1 MSGDDLSQ
9 AARQT
14 VIPPYVGREAELE
27 ALRTAAARVEA
38 GDSARMLV
46 VGEAGIGKTRLISE
60 FAAPLGPDWLTVTGG
75 CPELGAEHFPYV
87 AFLPVVQQLVE
98 NEGGPAAGTALR
110 ILLRHKPATTHE
122 LSAAPSPA
130 AASASA
136 EASGGRLALLHEL
149 LALIERAA
157 AGRRLLLVIEDL
169 HWADSASR
177 ELFGYLARNLGQ
189 LPVLLVGT
197 VRTGELAA
205 GHPVRQ
211 LVAELGRRPDI
222 GMLPLEPLEQRSVGE
237 LLTALDGR
245 YDPARA
251 AAIHR
256 RSGGNPMFVEALARE
271 QSPMSPGTGRSP
283 LRTLLQERVARL
295 SETAR
300 PVLAVASV
308 AGASVSHDL
317 LTLLADR
324 PDGELDGAL
333 RELVE
338 REQLVPTASGY
349 EFRHALM
356 REAVYTG
363 LLPGERRRLHARA
376 ASALTGRPDLAALG
390 LPAAE
395 LAEHWHLAG
404 RTEEA
409 YRAALVAADEA
420 RSSFAY
426 GAELHHLERALTLQP
441 AGDKARFELH
451 ERAIAAALPA
461 GQADHGV
468 QHCTSALEL
477 VDGVQEPEHAALLL
491 LDRAQFRSRLDLNG
505 RADVDRARELLPTDR
520 PSYALGVLHFVR
532 AIDQATARQPD
543 SSREHAHQALRI
555 SDVLDDD
562 RLRCR
567 GYAALGYA
575 ELAAE
580 NLEACEIAQAHARR
594 IATAI
599 GDDFVLVAN
608 SLWECA
614 LLASAGRFEQLAA
627 HAPLAMREAELLG
640 MSKWRGP
647 LMTVNLALAQM
658 CVGQWDDAIVAI
670 EQALAAEPE
679 TLYELVLRMQL
690 ANVHIWRGDLDR
702 AAAMLPTLEEV
713 NGGSPVLRNYLLGFI
728 LSTTCELAIARQD
741 PESVGPGVADFLRH
755 ALGPDAPY
763 GPDRD
768 GMLGIAMLQRARLA
782 AAPRNREI
790 AADVASI
797 RATLTGLLAEFHPRA
812 PYAAAYRATIAAA
825 LGPGRL
831 SDWDEATDQWRQ
843 MPSLPLT
850 IECLIAAAEAALA
863 GSNRAGARRRLE
875 EARDLAAPL
884 GATLYLDR
892 IATLGQR
899 ARLEAPTTSNDSGG
913 LTPREHD
920 VLRLLARGLPNRQ
933 IAAELYISPATVGV
947 HVSHI
952 LTKLNATTRTEA
964 TAQAHTRGLLT

>member
-1 MSGDDLSQ
+1 MI
-9 AARQT
+9 A
-14 VIPPYVGREAELE
+14 PYVGRDAELA

-38 GDSARMLV
+38 GDSARVLV

-60 FAAPLGPDWLTVTGG
+60 FTAPLGADWLTVTGG

-87 AFLPVVQQLVE
+87 AFLPVVQQLVVD
-98 NEGGPAAGTALR
+98 EGGAASQTTLR
-110 ILLRHKPATTHE
+110 ILLRQHPTTAPDEPAPMPAE
-122 LSAAPSPA
+122 APGPAPPSEPAVEAPS
-130 AASASA
+130 
-136 EASGGRLALLHEL
+136 GRLALLHEL

-157 AGRRLLLVIEDL
+157 SGRRLLLVVEDL

-177 ELFGYLARNLGQ
+177 ELFGYLARNLGR

-222 GMLPLEPLEQRSVGE
+222 GVLSLEPLGQRDVGE
-237 LLTALDGR
+237 LLTAVDGR

-271 QSPMSPGTGRSP
+271 EPRTTSPATGAGPSP

-295 SETAR
+295 SEAAR
-300 PVLAVASV
+300 PVLAVAAV

-324 PDGELDGAL
+324 PDGELNRAL

-338 REQLVPTASGY
+338 HEQLLPTASGY

-376 ASALTGRPDLAALG
+376 ASALTGRPDLATLG

-404 RTEEA
+404 CADEA

-420 RSSFAY
+420 RASFAY
-426 GAELHHLERALTLQP
+426 GAELRHLERALALQAPDDP
-441 AGDKARFELH
+441 ARLELH

-461 GQADHGV
+461 GQGE
-468 QHCTSALEL
+468 QGLRHCAAALEL
-477 VDGVQEPEHAALLL
+477 VDAVSEPEHAALLL
-491 LDRAQFRSRLDLNG
+491 LDRAQCRSRLDLSG
-505 RADVDRARELLPTDR
+505 RADVERARELLPPDR
-520 PSYALGVLHFVR
+520 PSYALGLLHYVL
-532 AIDQATARQPD
+532 AIDDATGRYAD
-543 SSREHAHQALRI
+543 SSREHARRVLELGEL
-555 SDVLDDD
+555 LDDY

-567 GYAALGYA
+567 GSAALGMA
-575 ELAAE
+575 ELAGDNLDAAE
-580 NLEACEIAQAHARR
+580 VAQARARR

-599 GDDFVLVAN
+599 GDDFALVAN

-614 LLASAGRFEQLAA
+614 RLGKAGLFEQLAA
-627 HAPLAMREAELLG
+627 QAPVAMREAELLG
-640 MSKWRGP
+640 MGQWRGP
-647 LMTVNLALAQM
+647 LFMVNLAIAQV
-658 CVGQWDDAIVAI
+658 CVGRWDDAVLTL
-670 EQALAAEPE
+670 EQALAEEPE
-679 TLYELVLRMQL
+679 TLYALVLRLQL
-690 ANVHIWRGDLDR
+690 GTLSLWRGDLDR
-702 AAAMLPTLEEV
+702 AAALMPTPEELHR
-713 NGGSPVLRNYLLGFI
+713 GSPVLRNYLLGFAV
-728 LSTTCELAIARQD
+728 SSACALAVARQD
-741 PESVGPGVADFLRH
+741 PESAGPAVADFLRH
-755 ALGPDAPY
+755 ALSPEASPKPDQDAL
-763 GPDRD
+763 
-768 GMLGIAMLQRARLA
+768 LGIAMLQRARLA

-790 AADVASI
+790 AADAASI
-797 RATLTGLLAEFHPRA
+797 RATLTGLLAELRPRA
-812 PYAAAYRATIAAA
+812 PYPMAYQATIAAA

-831 SDWDEATDQWRQ
+831 ADWDEATEHWRRISHVPG
-843 MPSLPLT
+843 M
-850 IECLIAAAEAALA
+850 IESLIAAAEAALA

-875 EARDLAAPL
+875 EARDLATPL
-884 GATLYLDR
+884 GAQLYLDR
-892 IATLGQR
+892 IAALGRR
-899 ARLEAPTTSNDSGG
+899 ARLESPVTGNEADSGG
-913 LTPREHD
+913 LTPREYD

-933 IAAELYISPATVGV
+933 IAAELFISPATVGV
-947 HVSHI
+947 HVSRI
-952 LTKLNATTRTEA
+952 LTKLTATTRTEA
-964 TAQAHTRGLLT
+964 TARAHSLGLLD